1 MSDINKNLS
10 PETGKR
16 KGSSIGAALNNFP
29 EINLIFIIAAVWI
42 ILSFLTKNWNTWGN
56 IRAILMSFSIEGIV
70 VIAMTIMLIVGGF
83 DLSVGSVMA
92 LTMILAGKFFLA
104 GVNPWIASIMAII
117 IAGCVGAV
125 IGFFVTKVGLNFLIT
140 TLAIMVTARGLCYVI
155 TKGTPLSLFEL
166 PASFKFIGQ
175 GRISEIPFVIILFAV
190 IVIFSD
196 FMLRKSSVLRK
207 VIYTGSNEKAAIL
220 SGINTSRVK
229 FIVCVLTST
238 LAGFAGILYMAKFG
252 GATAQFGTGLEI
264 TAISAAIIGGA
275 SLSGGKGTVLGAVL
289 GVAFLQIITG
299 AMVMLNVNPYWQDF
313 IRGLI
318 LLAAV
323 TLDHIRQRRRRV
335 L

>member
-1 MSDINKNLS
+1 MEDIDKNANK
-10 PETGKR
+10 TTR
-16 KGSSIGAALNNFP
+16 KNIFGSAGSALNNFP
-29 EINLIFIIAAVWI
+29 EINLILIVAVVWI
-42 ILSFLTKNWNTWGN
+42 VLSFLSKNWNTWGN

-92 LTMILAGKFFLA
+92 LTMIIAGKFFLI
-104 GVNPWIASIMAII
+104 GINPWIAGIIAII
-117 IAGCVGAV
+117 IAGCIGAV

-140 TLAIMVTARGLCYVI
+140 TLAIMVVARGACYVI

-175 GRISEIPFVIILFAV
+175 GRISGLPFVIILFV
-190 IVIFSD
+190 IIAIFSD

-207 VIYTGSNEKAAIL
+207 VIYTGSNERAAIL
-220 SGINTSRVK
+220 SGIITSRVK
-229 FIVCVLTST
+229 FVVCILTST

-252 GATAQFGTGLEI
+252 GATAQFGNGLEI

-289 GVAFLQIITG
+289 GIAFLQIITG
-299 AMVMLNVNPYWQDF
+299 AMVMLNVSVYWQDF

-318 LLAAV
+318 LLLAV
-323 TLDHIRQRRRRV
+323 TLDHIRQTRRRV
-335 L
+335 A